1 MDERPR
7 FDEQFANIIIVGFPT
22 LIVPIRKQ
30 DQNHHYWEEEKGN
43 TPLTTPCAAKNI
55 AMVSAL
61 ERIAFCPE
69 LRYAKEVRF

>member
-1 MDERPR
+1 M
-7 FDEQFANIIIVGFPT
+7 ITFPT
-22 LIVPIRKQ
+22 VIVPIRKQ
-30 DQNHHYWEEEKGN
+30 DQNYHYWEEEEKEN
-43 TPLTTPCAAKNI
+43 APLTTPCAAKNI